1 MVDLVKIRK
10 KAKQKKED
18 ERAAGEPAASSPEVS
33 REPVPPS
40 LPGLGQGVLRRA
52 SPAQDDTA
60 SAAPLQ
66 PAIASPAQDDTAS
79 AAPLQSAIASPAR
92 EDIELAAVPSRST
105 AASPV
110 PNDNGKGDRAME
122 RLNRFKEE
130 VGRKREGMTAKKES
144 DAGRV
149 SNEIELFTFLIAGE
163 QYAVDIDR
171 IVGIVTPRA
180 VTRVPNSDPSVIGIM
195 SLRGTIVT
203 LLDIRRRLSH
213 PSRTSV
219 PDSHIVVIE
228 QRGETLGFQ
237 VDRVLRVVKMAPND
251 LEPHPVVHS
260 SEHSES
266 ILGVFH
272 QGGSLTILLDL
283 ERLLS
288 Q

>member
-18 ERAAGEPAASSPEVS
+18 EASLASQATAEMPAAAVESEPSALSASPREPAFAPAPEPQSSPA
-33 REPVPPS
+33 P
-40 LPGLGQGVLRRA
+40 PGLGQGVLRRA
-52 SPAQDDTA
+52 SPAQDDT
-60 SAAPLQ
+60 
-66 PAIASPAQDDTAS
+66 
-79 AAPLQSAIASPAR
+79 
-92 EDIELAAVPSRST
+92 ELGSLAKGGLESRAV
-105 AASPV
+105 
-110 PNDNGKGDRAME
+110 E

-130 VGRKREGMTAKKES
+130 VGRKREGMTAKKEG
-144 DAGRV
+144 DAERA

-171 IVGIVTPRA
+171 IVGIVTPRP
-180 VTRVPNSDPSVIGIM
+180 VTRVPNSDPSVLGIM

-213 PSRTSV
+213 PSRTSI

-272 QGGSLTILLDL
+272 QAGSLTILLDL

>member
-18 ERAAGEPAASSPEVS
+18 DAISPPPVETPHASALS
-33 REPVPPS
+33 
-40 LPGLGQGVLRRA
+40 GLNDGVLRSA
-52 SPAQDDTA
+52 SLAQDDTA
-60 SAAPLQ
+60 APAAPVE
-66 PAIASPAQDDTAS
+66 AQ
-79 AAPLQSAIASPAR
+79 AAPETPAAH
-92 EDIELAAVPSRST
+92 EPSR
-105 AASPV
+105 AI
-110 PNDNGKGDRAME
+110 E
-122 RLNRFKEE
+122 RLERFKEQ
-130 VGRKREGMTAKKES
+130 VGRKREGMTAKKEADRS
-144 DAGRV
+144 

-171 IVGIVTPRA
+171 IVSIVTPRP
-180 VTRVPNSDPSVIGIM
+180 VTRVPNSDPSVLGIM

-213 PSRTSV
+213 PARTSV

-237 VDRVLRVVKMAPND
+237 VDRVLRVVKMAPSD

-260 SEHSES
+260 SEHSEA

-272 QGGSLTILLDL
+272 QSGSLTILLDL